1 MLSRLSNDE
10 PTTEDQLGHQAQVEE
25 VAGMLDRVEPPYVLG
40 VHGDW
45 GMGKTSFLRKLEARI
60 GGGQGARKS
69 RVLFF
74 EAWRHQ
80 FEEQPVVALLQA
92 IREHFG
98 AQRRAWDKAGKLA
111 EVAVWTGLR
120 LLDDLSQGVVQAARA
135 EGEAWEQR
143 NLAVPLGSESFR
155 SAFEA
160 AIEKLTGRGESR
172 LVVLIDDLDR
182 CGDLA
187 VVRLLEGLKLY
198 LNARNCVFVI
208 AADRRAIVRAIH
220 RQLFQQGSAR
230 DAEEY
235 AEKLFQAV
243 VPLRRVGDLGAFLRK
258 HWASD
263 SARGDRLVE
272 LQRQHAFLAAN
283 PRKIKRFLV
292 ELQERMRAAGDDTPF
307 ELLVAVQAIQTYHP
321 DLYRILEAEP
331 EFWEVLGQFVQ
342 EPEAV
347 QHEAL
352 ADLRLPYRTGPA
364 PTAAPASAFHDPA
377 DPRVFRVALLLRQ
390 LDVPT
395 KADLPAALLLGTDGA
410 AGTPGG
416 PG

>member
-1 MLSRLSNDE
+1 MLPRLSNDE

-60 GGGQGARKS
+60 GGGRGARRS
-69 RVLFF
+69 RVIFF

-98 AQRRAWDKAGKLA
+98 AQRQAWDKAGKLA

-155 SAFEA
+155 TAFEA
-160 AIEKLTGRGESR
+160 AIGKLTGRGESR

-198 LNARNCVFVI
+198 LNAGNCVFVI

-243 VPLRRVGDLGAFLRK
+243 VPLRRVGELGPFLRA
-258 HWASD
+258 HWG
-263 SARGDRLVE
+263 GDPKWGERLVE
-272 LQRQHAFLAAN
+272 LQHKHGFLAAN

-292 ELQERMRAAGDDTPF
+292 ELQERMRAAGEGVPF
-307 ELLVAVQAIQTYHP
+307 ELLVAVQSIQTYHP

-331 EFWEVLGQFVQ
+331 EFWEVLGLFVQ
-342 EPEAV
+342 DAKSV

-352 ADLRLPYRTGPA
+352 AELRLPYHSGRDDG
-364 PTAAPASAFHDPA
+364 AAPASAFHDPG
-377 DPRVFRVALLLRQ
+377 DSRVFRTALLLRQ

-395 KADLPAALLLGTDGA
+395 KLDLRAALLLGTDGGVSA
-410 AGTPGG
+410 PGG

>member
-1 MLSRLSNDE
+1 MLPRLSNDE
-10 PTTEDQLGHQAQVEE
+10 PTIKDQLGHQAQVEE

-60 GGGQGARKS
+60 GGGRGARRS
-69 RVLFF
+69 RVIFF

-143 NLAVPLGSESFR
+143 KLAVPLGSESFR
-155 SAFEA
+155 TAFEA

-198 LNARNCVFVI
+198 LNAGNCVFVI

-243 VPLRRVGDLGAFLRK
+243 VPLRRVGELGPFLRA
-258 HWASD
+258 HWGSD
-263 SARGDRLVE
+263 PAWGERLVE
-272 LQRQHAFLAAN
+272 LQRKHGFLAAN

-292 ELQERMRAAGDDTPF
+292 ELQERMRAAGDGVPF

-331 EFWEVLGQFVQ
+331 EFWEVLGLFVR
-342 EPEAV
+342 EAGTV
-347 QHEAL
+347 QQEAL
-352 ADLRLPYRTGPA
+352 AGVLLPYLLEQGDG
-364 PTAAPASAFHDPA
+364 AAPASAFHDPG
-377 DPRVFRVALLLRQ
+377 DPRVFRTALLLRQ
-390 LDVPT
+390 IAEPT
-395 KADLPAALLLGTDGA
+395 MAELRAALLIDRDP
-410 AGTPGG
+410 AGGISGG